1 MDFDLDRTI
10 AVLERTPGV
19 LKALISGLGPELTRG
34 GYGEGA
40 WSAYEVVG
48 HLIVGER
55 EDWIARAKII
65 LEQGVSRPFDP
76 FPHDA
81 AIHPDSGRELDQLL
95 DEFTR
100 LRAANLEAL
109 RSFRLGPAQLAL
121 RGTHPALG
129 EVTLAQLLAT
139 WATHDL
145 HHIRQICK
153 AMAWQ
158 WRDLVGPWRHYLNTL
173 SSEQRA

>member
-1 MDFDLDRTI
+1 MEFDLARTI
-10 AVLERTPGV
+10 AWLERTPGV
-19 LKALISGLGPELTRG
+19 LRPLISGLDAEIMQGR
-34 GYGEGA
+34 YGEGT

-55 EDWIARAKII
+55 TDWIPRAKII
-65 LEQGVSRPFDP
+65 LEHGASRPFDP

-81 AIHPDSGRELDQLL
+81 AIHPDSGRDLDELL

-100 LRAANLEAL
+100 LRAANLETL
-109 RSFRLGPAQLAL
+109 RSFRLGPSQLEL

-158 WRDLVGPWRHYLNTL
+158 WRESVGPWRNYLNTL
-173 SSEQRA
+173 ASEPRA